1 MSATEIILLL
11 IGIAAFIA
19 SFVIPEQKSKAT
31 ETDRRLSEE
40 LVKET
45 IEQEVSSAKVKI
57 QDLVEE
63 TVSYSTEKTERI
75 LERLTNEKMQAV
87 NDYSDTVLT
96 EINKNHKEV
105 LFLYDMLNDKQQ
117 NIQET
122 VKDVNKTAKTVQDT
136 VEKAE
141 KTAINAVHTT
151 TEQVSEESLKEKEV
165 PKKKT
170 AVKKENSKANAK
182 TIIKTK
188 NEENVNDDFKRLTG
202 DKIVIDRAIPDIDF
216 MVGGENSKNNNGKI
230 LELHKSGKSNMAIAK
245 ELGLGIGEV
254 KLVIDLFEGM

>member
-45 IEQEVSSAKVKI
+45 IEQEVCNAKI
-57 QDLVEE
+57 QIQDMVED

-105 LFLYDMLNDKQQ
+105 LFLYDMLNDKHQ

-136 VEKAE
+136 VEKVE

-151 TEQVSEESLKEKEV
+151 TEQVSEESLEEKEA

-170 AVKKENSKANAK
+170 TVKKDNSK
-182 TIIKTK
+182 T
-188 NEENVNDDFKRLTG
+188 NEEAAAKAKKEEKADDDFKPLTG
-202 DKIVIDRAIPDIDF
+202 DKIVVDKAIQEIDF